1 MDWIYDECHHAAADD
16 NKRVL
21 RELGC
26 FDNDWSGTL
35 LGFTATTTRG
45 DGIGLGEVFEIIVY
59 ERNILDMIKEKYLV
73 TLLATGSIQ
82 LWI

>member
-1 MDWIYDECHHAAADD
+1 MIYDECHHAAADD

-26 FDNDWSGTL
+26 FDSDWSGTL
-35 LGFTATTTRG
+35 LGFTTTTTRG

-59 ERNILDMIKEKYLV
+59 ERNILDMIKENISSHYV
-73 TLLATGSIQ
+73 DIESIQ
-82 LWI
+82 LLI